1 MDPKTLCFTRG
12 LSRQEIETCAMAYY
26 VMSPPEA
33 RLGVVPISDDLL
45 PRCVHEVIEEQK
57 AKTTAPHDAAKRA
70 GGSFRA
76 VLIHSEERE
85 RVMRVVKSFK
95 SSLPNPGDII
105 FAVITETALTWTFEY
120 YLNHLGE
127 EHEYMKTHRPEDGPD
142 MKPM

>member
-1 MDPKTLCFTRG
+1 MDQKTLCFTRG

-33 RLGVVPISDDLL
+33 RLGVVPIGDDLL
-45 PRCVHEVIEEQK
+45 PRCVREVIDEQG
-57 AKTTAPHDAAKRA
+57 AKTTVASDSSKPA
-70 GGSFRA
+70 GSSFRA
-76 VLIHSEERE
+76 VLIHSEDRE
-85 RVMRVVKSFK
+85 RVMCVVKSFK

-105 FAVITETALTWTFEY
+105 FAVITKTALTWTFEY

-127 EHEYMKTHRPEDGPD
+127 EHEYMKTHRPEDDPD

>member
-1 MDPKTLCFTRG
+1 MEQKTLCFTRG

-33 RLGVVPISDDLL
+33 RLNVVPIGDDLL
-45 PRCVHEVIEEQK
+45 SRCVREVIDEQG
-57 AKTTAPHDAAKRA
+57 AKKTVPSDSFKPAA
-70 GGSFRA
+70 GSFRA

-95 SSLPNPGDII
+95 SSLTDPGNVI

-120 YLNHLGE
+120 YLNHLGD
-127 EHEYMKTHRPEDGPD
+127 EHEYMKTHRPEEDPD